1 MPIYHPYSLE
11 QNIMPEATA
20 AHKLPAVVV
29 IEAAC
34 LVVRLHGGYG
44 T

>member
-1 MPIYHPYSLE
+1 MYHSYSPE

-20 AHKLPAVVV
+20 VHKLPAAVV
-29 IEAAC
+29 IEDAC